1 LARNADRKR
10 AESFAGRA
18 HPRIFLNKEK
28 FIEKELMSKIE
39 NTRKP

>member
-1 LARNADRKR
+1 LCI
-10 AESFAGRA
+10 EIL
-18 HPRIFLNKEK
+18 HHKEK